1 MFTRQFWMLTAERAV
16 KTFAQALAA
25 VLVASGTGLLSADW
39 KSALSTAGMATVVS
53 VLTSVASSRFG
64 PNDSPS
70 VVDGDPPSPISS
82 VEPAGP
88 AGPAPAPAP
97 AT

>member
-25 VLVASGTGLLSADW
+25 VLVASGAGLLSADW
-39 KSALSTAGMATVVS
+39 KAALSTAGMATVVS

-70 VVDGDPPSPISS
+70 VVDGDPPTAPAPSPIPS
-82 VEPAGP
+82 VQ
-88 AGPAPAPAP
+88 PAPAPAP
-97 AT
+97 AA

>member
-25 VLVASGTGLLSADW
+25 VLVASGAGVLSADW
-39 KSALSTAGMATVVS
+39 KAALSTAGMATVVS

-70 VVDGDPPSPISS
+70 VVDGEPPTA
-82 VEPAGP
+82 PAP
-88 AGPAPAPAP
+88 VSAVQPAPAPAP
-97 AT
+97 AA